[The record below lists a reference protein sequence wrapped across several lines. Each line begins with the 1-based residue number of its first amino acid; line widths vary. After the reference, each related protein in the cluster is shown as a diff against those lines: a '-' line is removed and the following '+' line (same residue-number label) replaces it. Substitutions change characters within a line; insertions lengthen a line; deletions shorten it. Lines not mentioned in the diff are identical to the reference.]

1 MAKKLN
7 KEYCLWK
14 TNCLV
19 FGLGQDL
26 EGCEQYRCC
35 YNCNKKTRCDFACKD
50 RNEGP
55 HTCPFLTSKE
65 EAEAKTTHTIPLPS
79 SSNTNSKKSKAVV
92 VKASWEVSKKSP
104 EKLEQ
109 KRITAPKA
117 LWTLPMPTTV
127 KELAAQTGSTYAR
140 ASYLIRTK
148 KISFEEAVEILKK

>member
-1 MAKKLN
+1 MAKKLD

-35 YNCNKKTRCDFACKD
+35 YNCSKKTKCDFACKD
-50 RNEGP
+50 RDEGS

-65 EAEAKTTHTIPLPS
+65 EVEAKTTHTINS
-79 SSNTNSKKSKAVV
+79 SFSSNINSKKSKAVV
-92 VKASWEVSKKSP
+92 VNSREVSKESP
-104 EKLEQ
+104 EKLKQ
-109 KRITAPKA
+109 KRVTAPKA
-117 LWTLPMPTTV
+117 LWTLPLPTTV

-140 ASYLIRTK
+140 ANYLIRTK